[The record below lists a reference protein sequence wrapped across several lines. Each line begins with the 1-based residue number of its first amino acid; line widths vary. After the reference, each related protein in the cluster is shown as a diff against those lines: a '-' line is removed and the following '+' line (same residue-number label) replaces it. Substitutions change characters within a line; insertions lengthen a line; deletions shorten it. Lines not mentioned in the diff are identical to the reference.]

1 MTPEEIQAAEDHFK
15 QLLAEARA
23 PWSLRAKLIVGGC
36 VAALLVL
43 AAIAFWPAKPI
54 HEDVAP
60 APMVRQTD
68 QSVIAE
74 RAPDAH
80 PPAARHT
87 IPRGYVEER
96 REAITVTPAPA
107 ASSVEVDLSLVRKG
121 DERRVIASSPDGTVI
136 SAIDIPIEPALIP
149 PPPKPWAAGLAYG
162 TDHSVG
168 VWLERDVGRLRVGA
182 EVSKGAGKPRAEIR
196 VGVAF

>member
-1 MTPEEIQAAEDHFK
+1 MTPEELQAAEDRFK
-15 QLLAEARA
+15 RLLEEARA
-23 PWSLRAKLIVGGC
+23 PWSLRIKLIVGGC
-36 VAALLVL
+36 IAALLVL
-43 AAIAFWPAKPI
+43 AAVAFWPAKPI

-60 APMVRQTD
+60 APMVRQAD

-80 PPAARHT
+80 PPAARHI

-96 REAITVTPAPA
+96 RETITVAPAPA

-121 DERRVIASSPDGTVI
+121 DERRVIASSPDGTVV

-149 PPPKPWAAGLAYG
+149 PPPLKWAAGLGY
-162 TDHSVG
+162 TTQREVG
-168 VWLERDVGRLRVGA
+168 VWVERDIGRLRVGA
-182 EVSKGAGKPRAEIR
+182 EVLKGAGAPRAEIR
-196 VGVAF
+196 IGVAF

>member
-1 MTPEEIQAAEDHFK
+1 MTPEETAAVDHFH
-15 QLLAEARA
+15 QLLDEARA
-23 PWSLRAKLIVGGC
+23 PWSLRVKLIIGACIAVL
-36 VAALLVL
+36 VVL
-43 AAIAFWPAKPI
+43 ALVAFWPAKPI
-54 HEDVAP
+54 HEDVTAAP
-60 APMVRQTD
+60 QVRQAD

-80 PPAARHT
+80 PPPARHI

-96 REAITVTPAPA
+96 RQSITVAPAPA

-121 DERRVIASSPDGTVI
+121 DERRVIASSPDGTI
-136 SAIDIPIEPALIP
+136 LQAIDIPIEAALIP
-149 PPPKPWAAGLAYG
+149 PPPKRWAAGLGYS
-162 TDHSVG
+162 TEREVG
-168 VWLERDVGRLRVGA
+168 VWLERDIGRLRVGA